1 MKLQSVTKKELN
13 INGQTVIVNYMK
25 AVAKYTQPEI
35 QGERGKFMKKR
46 KSNMTF
52 FQKVVKYRT
61 LLLMCLPAI
70 VFFFAVNY
78 MPLPGIYVAFVKYNY
93 RDGIFGSK
101 FVGLKNFEFLAS
113 SGKLLTL
120 TRNTIL
126 YNLAFILL
134 GNLLAVFVAILLN
147 ELRSKW
153 FKKVSQT
160 IMFLPYFISQVLV
173 GILVFN
179 LLNFDT
185 GFVNNIL
192 TSFGM
197 ERWQPYSD
205 AKVWPVILVI
215 VYLWQ
220 QTGYNSVVYF
230 AAIMGIDAETIE
242 AARVDGANGF
252 QKIRYIILPSLKPTI
267 VILLLFALGGIVKGN
282 FGLFYNIVG
291 TNPLLYETTDIIETY
306 VYRATITDFNFS
318 TASAVGLYQ
327 SVIGFVIVMTV
338 NYIVKKI
345 EPDYSLF

>member
-1 MKLQSVTKKELN
+1 
-13 INGQTVIVNYMK
+13 
-25 AVAKYTQPEI
+25 
-35 QGERGKFMKKR
+35 
-46 KSNMTF
+46 MTF
-52 FQKVVKYRT
+52 IQKVVRYRV

-70 VFFFAVNY
+70 VFFFLFNY
-78 MPLPGIYVAFVKYNY
+78 VPLPGIYVAFVKYNY

-101 FVGLKNFEFLAS
+101 FVGLQNFEFLAS

-126 YNLAFILL
+126 YNIAFILL
-134 GNLLAVFVAILLN
+134 GNFLAVFVAILLN
-147 ELRSKW
+147 EMRSKW

-160 IMFLPYFISQVLV
+160 LMFLPYFISQVLV

-179 LLNFDT
+179 LLNYDT
-185 GFVNNIL
+185 GFVNGIL
-192 TSFGM
+192 TRLGM
-197 ERWQPYSD
+197 ERWQPYAD
-205 AKVWPVILVI
+205 PNVWPVLLVVI
-215 VYLWQ
+215 YLWQ

-230 AAIMGIDAETIE
+230 ASIMGIDGEMME
-242 AARVDGANGF
+242 AAKVDGANGF
-252 QKIRYIILPSLKPTI
+252 QRIRYIILPSLKPTI

-306 VYRATITDFNFS
+306 VYRATMTDFNFM

-327 SVIGFVIVMTV
+327 SIVGFVIVMVV

>member
-1 MKLQSVTKKELN
+1 MGKA
-13 INGQTVIVNYMK
+13 TVQV
-25 AVAKYTQPEI
+25 P
-35 QGERGKFMKKR
+35 KR
-46 KSNMTF
+46 KSDLTF
-52 FQKVVKYRT
+52 FQKVKRSRV

-70 VFFFAVNY
+70 LFFIAFSYAP
-78 MPLPGIYVAFVKYNY
+78 MPGIWVAFVRYNY

-101 FVGLKNFEFLAS
+101 FIGLDNFEFLAT
-113 SGKLLTL
+113 SGKLLSL
-120 TRNTIL
+120 TKNTIL
-126 YNLAFILL
+126 YNLAFILF
-134 GNLLAVFVAILLN
+134 GNFLAVFVAILLN
-147 ELRSKW
+147 EMRSKW

-179 LLNFDT
+179 LLNYDT
-185 GFVNNIL
+185 GFVNGIL
-192 TSFGM
+192 TSMGM

-205 AKVWPVILVI
+205 ASVWPPIMIL

-230 AAIMGIDAETIE
+230 AAIMGIDGEMME
-242 AARVDGANGF
+242 AAKVDGANGF
-252 QKIRYIILPSLKPTI
+252 QRIRYIILPSLKPTI

-291 TNPLLYETTDIIETY
+291 TNPMLYSTTDIIETY
-306 VYRATITDFNFS
+306 VYRATVAEFNFS

-327 SVIGFVIVMTV
+327 SVIGFIIVMAV

>member
-1 MKLQSVTKKELN
+1 MGNSKTK
-13 INGQTVIVNYMK
+13 V
-25 AVAKYTQPEI
+25 
-35 QGERGKFMKKR
+35 
-46 KSNMTF
+46 KSNYNASLTF
-52 FQKVVKYRT
+52 FQKVKKYRV

-70 VFFFAVNY
+70 LFFLAFSYAP
-78 MPLPGIYVAFVKYNY
+78 MPGIWVAFVKYNY

-101 FVGLKNFEFLAS
+101 FIGLDNFEFLAT
-113 SGKLLTL
+113 SGKLLSL
-120 TRNTIL
+120 TKNTIL
-126 YNLAFILL
+126 YNLAFIIF
-134 GNLLAVFVAILLN
+134 GNFLAVFVAILLN
-147 ELRSKW
+147 EMRSKW

-179 LLNFDT
+179 LLNYDT
-185 GFVNNIL
+185 GFVNGIL
-192 TSFGM
+192 TNLGL

-205 AKVWPVILVI
+205 ASVWPPILII

-230 AAIMGIDAETIE
+230 AAIMGIDGEMME
-242 AARVDGANGF
+242 AAKVDGANGF
-252 QKIRYIILPSLKPTI
+252 QRIRYIILPSLKPTI

-291 TNPLLYETTDIIETY
+291 TNPILYNTTDIIETY
-306 VYRATITDFNFS
+306 VYRATMTDFNFS

-327 SVIGFVIVMTV
+327 SVIGFIIVMTV
-338 NYIVKKI
+338 NFIVKKI

>member
-1 MKLQSVTKKELN
+1 M
-13 INGQTVIVNYMK
+13 
-25 AVAKYTQPEI
+25 
-35 QGERGKFMKKR
+35 GERVMKR
-46 KSNMTF
+46 KKNGEMTF
-52 FQKVVKYRT
+52 IQKVVRYRV

-70 VFFFAVNY
+70 VFFFLFNY
-78 MPLPGIYVAFVKYNY
+78 VPLPGIYVAFVKYNY

-101 FVGLKNFEFLAS
+101 FVGLQNFEFLAS

-126 YNLAFILL
+126 YNIAFILL
-134 GNLLAVFVAILLN
+134 GNFLAVFVAILLN
-147 ELRSKW
+147 EMRSKW

-160 IMFLPYFISQVLV
+160 LMFLPYFISQVLV

-179 LLNFDT
+179 LLNYDT
-185 GFVNNIL
+185 GFVNGIL
-192 TSFGM
+192 TRLGM
-197 ERWQPYSD
+197 ERWQPYAD
-205 AKVWPVILVI
+205 PNVWPVLLVVI
-215 VYLWQ
+215 YLWQ

-230 AAIMGIDAETIE
+230 ASIMGIDGEMME
-242 AARVDGANGF
+242 AAKVDGANGF
-252 QKIRYIILPSLKPTI
+252 QRIRYIILPSLKPTI

-306 VYRATITDFNFS
+306 VYRATMTDFNFM

-327 SVIGFVIVMTV
+327 SIVGFVIVMVV